1 MTRAWEMVESS
12 KPDTGAE
19 EVDGAHGGKA
29 HRRHHSALDGDPS
42 KDVILAVE
50 FVSDQATR
58 VR

>member
-1 MTRAWEMVESS
+1 MVECS
-12 KPDTGAE
+12 KPETRSE
-19 EVDGAHGGKA
+19 EVDGDHAGKA

>member
-1 MTRAWEMVESS
+1 MVESS

-19 EVDGAHGGKA
+19 ELDADHGGKA